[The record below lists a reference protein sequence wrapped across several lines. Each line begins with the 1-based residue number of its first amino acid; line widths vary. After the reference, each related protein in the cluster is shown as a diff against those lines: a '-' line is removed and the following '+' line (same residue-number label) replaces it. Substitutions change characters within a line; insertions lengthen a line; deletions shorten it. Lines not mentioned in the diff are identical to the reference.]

1 MTRHAHARR
10 HDATTSDALVTR
22 DDLEGKF
29 RELRGEVDTTTE
41 TARGY
46 LVVVGAVAA
55 VVFVAAVFL
64 VGKRRGKKK
73 RTFVE
78 VRRL

>member
-1 MTRHAHARR
+1 MTS
-10 HDATTSDALVTR
+10 HDATTTSTKVTR
-22 DDLEGKF
+22 DDLEDKL
-29 RELRGEVDTTTE
+29 RELRGEVQTTTE

-46 LVVVGAVAA
+46 LIAAGAAAA
-55 VVFVAAVFL
+55 VLFVAAVFL

>member
-1 MTRHAHARR
+1 MTR
-10 HDATTSDALVTR
+10 HDATITSTKVTR

-29 RELRGEVDTTTE
+29 RELRGEVETTTE

-46 LVVVGAVAA
+46 LIAVGAVAA

>member
-1 MTRHAHARR
+1 MARR
-10 HDATTSDALVTR
+10 ETTTTAPKISR

-41 TARGY
+41 KARGY
-46 LVVVGAVAA
+46 LVAVGAVAA
-55 VVFVAAVFL
+55 VLFVAAVFL
-64 VGKRRGKKK
+64 VGKRRGRKK